1 MKSFL
6 RKSTFCFFFVR
17 YLSQPKPVHYKY
29 RFQCPDSSYYDPALS
44 DFQLDSLESFSWN
57 TLDNV
62 VCSHGT
68 GDHKLSDVRNEE

>member
-1 MKSFL
+1 
-6 RKSTFCFFFVR
+6 
-17 YLSQPKPVHYKY
+17 
-29 RFQCPDSSYYDPALS
+29 LS